1 MKLLHEDIR
10 DSLEQAGQ
18 KACGYMN
25 CKLFVQ
31 TVTGVPKLDELPSRP
46 FRSIGDLTTGDVLKW
61 GTGTHWAIYLGNGD
75 IMEVEEWGAES
86 RIIPF
91 EEVVDEMDPPDM
103 VFSTAVPQR
112 ETPLREYIRQDLE
125 KAKKMKL
132 LREYIIEL
140 LTESAID
147 PKIMSMID
155 KAEKMKLS
163 LKMFPFG
170 VSLHRRKKGTIP
182 VASLNWDGDQIHGPC
197 LKSIIVMNVY
207 ADEGLGPLI
216 YDIAIE
222 ATGGLTP
229 DREEVSS
236 SARNVWAY
244 YEKNRPDVSV
254 EQLDDENN
262 TLTPE
267 EIDNCKQ
274 DSAIQDVGSDEF
286 EKSPLS
292 KVYKKS
298 GTPVIDELRK
308 RGMIRE

>member
-1 MKLLHEDIR
+1 
-10 DSLEQAGQ
+10 
-18 KACGYMN
+18 
-25 CKLFVQ
+25 V
-31 TVTGVPKLDELPSRP
+31 
-46 FRSIGDLTTGDVLKW
+46 
-61 GTGTHWAIYLGNGD
+61 
-75 IMEVEEWGAES
+75 
-86 RIIPF
+86 
-91 EEVVDEMDPPDM
+91 
-103 VFSTAVPQR
+103 
-112 ETPLREYIRQDLE
+112 
-125 KAKKMKL
+125 KL

-155 KAEKMKLS
+155 KLEQRRGSVKVKRNGISVIVDGHTIAMVTYDPHNGGYGKCLGSDIVSFSEAE
-163 LKMFPFG
+163 
-170 VSLHRRKKGTIP
+170 
-182 VASLNWDGDQIHGPC
+182 DGF
-197 LKSIIVMNVY
+197 
-207 ADEGLGPLI
+207 GPLA

-222 ATGGLTP
+222 TTGGLTP